1 MNIEQWF
8 SASGDGPPSMSTF
21 GNILGCHKLGGRVE
35 GASGPWPGAG
45 LDVLQSA
52 GDGAGRKTR
61 PKGKAVLDKL
71 LLCRLS
77 TYSHGHCRA

>member
-45 LDVLQSA
+45 LDVLPRS
-52 GDGAGRKTR
+52 
-61 PKGKAVLDKL
+61 
-71 LLCRLS
+71 LS
-77 TYSHGHCRA
+77 HN